1 MPQGGQNDPGDFLS
15 IQLLNVAARQISAS
29 LFHVALQTSRGE
41 IPGLLHPCEG
51 GTGAVVWVSG
61 AIGGLDGPADK
72 LYARL
77 GEGLVAEGIT
87 SLRLNYRV
95 PGELDECV
103 LDTLAGVAFLKGIGA
118 ERIALV
124 GHSFGGAVVISAG
137 VVSDAVTAVAALSSQ
152 TYGATGAAQLSP
164 KPLLLVHGELDAHLA
179 ASCSQLIYDW
189 AQEPKKA
196 VFYPG
201 AGHGLRECAGE
212 VTALLQEWLT
222 AQLRAA

>member
-1 MPQGGQNDPGDFLS
+1 MTMGGQDAEELLS
-15 IQLLNVAARQISAS
+15 IQLHRVAAQQINTS
-29 LFHVALQTSRGE
+29 LFQVALVTSKGE
-41 IPGLLHPCEG
+41 IPGMLHPCEG

-61 AIGGLDGPADK
+61 AIGGLDGPANK

-77 GEGLVAEGIT
+77 GEELVAEGIT
-87 SLRLNYRV
+87 SLRLNYRI

-103 LDTLAGVAFLKGIGA
+103 LDTLAGVSFLKGIGA

-152 TYGATGAAQLSP
+152 THGATGAGQLSP
-164 KPLLLVHGELDAHLA
+164 KPLLLMHGLDDTHLA
-179 ASCSQLIYDW
+179 ASCSQMIYDW
-189 AQEPKKA
+189 AKEPKKA

-201 AGHGLRECAGE
+201 AGHGLRECAE
-212 VTALLQEWLT
+212 EATALMKEWLI
-222 AQLRAA
+222 AQLRAV